1 MLNEKQKRTF
11 LENKMKKSIAVFELS
26 SSAHEKGLI
35 ALVKVVKKLGY
46 EVTLITT
53 RQTADRLQSRELSLF
68 KEVKCY
74 SSIMSLIWAIFSKR
88 KHVAYV
94 HHTVS
99 VRATIITFLIS
110 MVHKNTVYFI
120 RNCNS
125 WLKYNLDIKYG
136 MRALLAR
143 NMSTVLKKLM
153 LTERSLI
160 LVEKHTLREF
170 LTTKV
175 VNKIDVIPFGLTESI
190 CEREYDD
197 AVLEIVVPGIIDI
210 KKKNLQV
217 ICEALQKLEPHI
229 RSRYQLTLLGRPADK
244 ISLEFC
250 KTWKAGLLE
259 NFRYFESFIKTED
272 FEKISSKAFVI
283 VSSYFSNHRCS
294 HLNEIYGTTKGSAV
308 DAYATSNGI
317 PLIVNRDYQVDHL
330 FRDATLSFTD
340 SNDLAAIFT
349 KLAIDKN
356 FSSHVLNVA
365 KRSSRAYLLEKIVE
379 KVSNLKEVL
388 ALKHE

>member
-1 MLNEKQKRTF
+1 MKNKIKR
-11 LENKMKKSIAVFELS
+11 SIAVFELS

-53 RQTADRLQSRELSLF
+53 RKTAERLQSHELSLF
-68 KEVKCY
+68 REVKCC
-74 SSIMSLIWAIFSKR
+74 SSIMSFIWAISSKR

-125 WLKYNLDIKYG
+125 WLKYNLDTKYG
-136 MRALLAR
+136 VGALLAR
-143 NMSTVLKKLM
+143 NMSTALKKLM
-153 LTERSLI
+153 LNERSLI

-170 LTTKV
+170 LSTKV
-175 VNKIDVIPFGLTESI
+175 VNNIDVIPFGLTESI
-190 CEREYDD
+190 CEHEYND

-210 KKKNLQV
+210 KKKNLKV

-229 RSRYQLTLLGRPADK
+229 RSRYQLTLLGRPADE

-250 KTWKAGLLE
+250 ESWKTELLE
-259 NFRYFESFIKTED
+259 SFRYFENFIKTED

-317 PLIVNRDYQVDHL
+317 PLIVNQSYQVDDT

-340 SNDLAAIFT
+340 SSDLAAIFT
-349 KLAIDKN
+349 KLAIDKK

-365 KRSSRAYLLEKIVE
+365 KRSSRAFMLEEIVE

-388 ALKHE
+388 A